1 MVAASSIDL
10 FVRLTSCTE
19 ASPGWRYAFGIF
31 SVFCG
36 TFFVSRAH
44 ASKQASKQAPRQ
56 TGKQARK
63 QARTHAREQARKE
76 ASTHARRPAGRQA
89 SERARTHA
97 GRQAGNTETSPSLPK
112 TQIPKVTGRAV
123 KHRSSLATSR
133 ISWDW

>member
-1 MVAASSIDL
+1 ML
-10 FVRLTSCTE
+10 
-19 ASPGWRYAFGIF
+19 
-31 SVFCG
+31 SVFFP
-36 TFFVSRAH
+36 FFVVLFSFLVLMQ
-44 ASKQASKQAPRQ
+44 ASKQASKHPGRQAS
-56 TGKQARK
+56 KHARK

-89 SERARTHA
+89 SEHAGTQA